1 MDRSVRWSWTLAA
14 TLPSPALM
22 RHLQQNRCSQMA
34 KTYQQI
40 QVQIAALQKEADVAR
55 KREVQAVIRDIK
67 ASIAFYGLT
76 AEDLGLAGV
85 AHKVAS
91 ARKQPSA
98 KAAKPAA
105 VAKKTRGGAK
115 KTASKKPQKGAA
127 VARFSDGAG
136 NAWSGRGPRPGWLK
150 EAIAQGKS
158 AEDFRV

>member
-1 MDRSVRWSWTLAA
+1 
-14 TLPSPALM
+14 
-22 RHLQQNRCSQMA
+22 MA

-55 KREVQAVIRDIK
+55 KREVQKVIRDIK
-67 ASIAFYGLT
+67 ASIAMYGLT

-85 AHKVAS
+85 TQKVPS
-91 ARKQPSA
+91 AKKKAAAKAGGPSTA

-105 VAKKTRGGAK
+105 VTTKTRGAAK
-115 KTASKKPQKGAA
+115 KAASKKPQKGAA